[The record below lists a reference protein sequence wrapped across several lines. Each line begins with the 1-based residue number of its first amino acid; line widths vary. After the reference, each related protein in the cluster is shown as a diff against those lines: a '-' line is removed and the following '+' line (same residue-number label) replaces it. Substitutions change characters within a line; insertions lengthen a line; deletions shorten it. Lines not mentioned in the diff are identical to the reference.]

1 MQLLINNVSAN
12 DLFFIKRDS
21 EEIKKHINIV
31 NTQCYGGV
39 IMCDIHITL
48 PDGFTISKRSEGVE
62 EFLVVSLSKLG
73 SFELNTRAY
82 RDVTIYN

>member
-1 MQLLINNVSAN
+1 
-12 DLFFIKRDS
+12 
-21 EEIKKHINIV
+21 
-31 NTQCYGGV
+31 
-39 IMCDIHITL
+39 MCDIHITL